1 MLTAVRLRRLGQ
13 LLQKLVQMWEML
25 RHRPLQKV
33 QQRRAIH
40 ALRIHQLID
49 TAHSKPERA
58 TLDTRTVHVVPDQ
71 QYQVQ
76 KFFEVVRVEEGAARF
91 RELAR
96 GIVQEGV
103 LLVEFEL
110 VEHVLDSLAE
120 AVDLDELDHE
130 PVGGV

>member
-1 MLTAVRLRRLGQ
+1 MLTAICLGRLGQ
-13 LLQKLVQMWEML
+13 LLQELVQMREML
-25 RHRPLQKV
+25 RHRPLQEV

-49 TAHSKPERA
+49 TAHPKPERA
-58 TLDTRTVHVVPDQ
+58 TFDPRTVHIVPNQ

-76 KFFEVVRVEEGAARF
+76 KFFEVVRVEERAARF
-91 RELAR
+91 GELAR

-110 VEHVLDSLAE
+110 VEHVLNPLAE
-120 AVDLDELDHE
+120 AVDLNELDHE